1 LQAAPVLATL
11 VQADQERCQLTAIY
25 PLATVIGCLLVFQT
39 MPIRYREVLEY
50 MQGFLAAYPL
60 SFQADET
67 GQQYIVA
74 DKNGYRLGES
84 SDLKRIEEMVKGE
97 NEAFANTMRRKT
109 FGQLIAMF

>member
-1 LQAAPVLATL
+1 M
-11 VQADQERCQLTAIY
+11 
-25 PLATVIGCLLVFQT
+25 VIGFLLAFQI

-74 DKNGYRLGES
+74 DRNGYRLGES
-84 SDLKRIEEMVKGE
+84 SDLERLEEIVKGE
-97 NEAFANTMRRKT
+97 NEAVTNTIQRKT
-109 FGQLIAMF
+109 FGQLTALFAGLPGSDENGKQRAIASDQTDV